1 MRIEF
6 YQTARGRSPVVD
18 HIQQL
23 PLEERTLVDAVLED
37 LATHGLNAPLVSM
50 WQIEGK
56 LWELRIPP
64 RTRIFYVMIEG
75 NRMILLH
82 AYKKQSQKAPPREI
96 ETARRRM
103 AEFA

>member
-1 MRIEF
+1 MVLEF
-6 YQTARGRSPVVD
+6 YLTARGRSPVAEYVRA
-18 HIQQL
+18 L
-23 PLEERTLVDAVLED
+23 SVEERAEIDAVFED
-37 LATHGLNAPLVSM
+37 LAIHGLKAPLVSM
-50 WQIEGK
+50 RQIEGK

-103 AEFA
+103 AEFV

>member
-18 HIQQL
+18 YIQEL
-23 PLEERTLVDAVLED
+23 PLEERALVDAVLD
-37 LATHGLNAPLVSM
+37 DIGTHGLKAPLVSM
-50 WQIEGK
+50 RQIEGK

-75 NRMILLH
+75 TRMILLH

-103 AEFA
+103 AEFI